1 MKTLEETERQTNLR
15 VVEKMIVEIYKDSGE
30 WRPGDVEDGSGERE
44 RGSGEW
50 RVGDVLPK
58 EVFLEMSLRLLQ

>member
-44 RGSGEW
+44 REAQESGEL
-50 RVGDVLPK
+50 V
-58 EVFLEMSLRLLQ
+58 MSYLKRCFWKCH